1 MFMLSRAHPD
11 IPLDLELSLLAL
23 TSVLVLVLCL
33 VLLGCSVVGPGKLE
47 LDLQPTGNAMRAG

>member
-1 MFMLSRAHPD
+1 MLSRAHPD

-23 TSVLVLVLCL
+23 TSVFVLVLCL